1 MDIITKKEQK
11 AKQTNKQ
18 QQSKNLIEH
27 CENWIIPGKK
37 INYKKQTN
45 KPNILY
51 NANKPK
57 TQQT

>member
-27 CENWIIPGKK
+27 CEN
-37 INYKKQTN
+37 
-45 KPNILY
+45 
-51 NANKPK
+51 
-57 TQQT
+57 